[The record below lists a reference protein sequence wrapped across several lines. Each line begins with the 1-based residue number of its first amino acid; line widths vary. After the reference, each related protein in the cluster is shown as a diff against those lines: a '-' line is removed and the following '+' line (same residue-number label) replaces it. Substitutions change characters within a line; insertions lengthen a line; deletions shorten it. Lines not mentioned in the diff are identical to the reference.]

1 MHIPDGYLSPE
12 TCGLFYAVMVP
23 LWYRATRR
31 VRAIVKSRYVPLI
44 AVGAAFSFLVM
55 MFNIPVPGGTTAHA
69 VGAVMIAIVLGPW
82 AALIA
87 VSIALAIQALFFG
100 DGGVLALGANAFNMA
115 FVMPFVGYAVYRLLA
130 HRTSLTSSRR
140 AVAAGVAG
148 YVGIVAAALCA
159 AIEFGVQ
166 PDLFHTANGTP
177 LYAPFHLAQTIPAML
192 LAHLTVA
199 GFAEFV
205 CCFGVVAYLQRANV
219 PILRINH
226 HDVPVTALELER
238 RRPLTWKHAT
248 VFFGAMVALTPLG
261 LLASGGAFGEDAPGD
276 LDLARYHL
284 SAAPQGLLKF
294 STFWNHTVLGGY
306 GFANGEHP
314 VIGYLI
320 SAVVGCALI
329 TAMVVGA
336 VWFARRLP
344 RRHVDRPRVMQPRT
358 TTARTARTAG
368 RASSTPGWLVTN
380 EIGLCPCGC
389 VGIRRKG
396 SFVERTL
403 VGASNVVRHAMF
415 GEDVAARNGLLQRLD
430 ARIKILAIPVLLL
443 TAAFVRSIT
452 ALVLIYA
459 ATLALAAASK
469 LSLGFFV
476 KRVWLFVPI
485 FTGIIAIPAMFSFIT
500 PGDVVLPLWTW
511 HGQAAGIT
519 SQGLTTAGLLVMR
532 VACSVS
538 IVVLLTLTTPW
549 TKLMAGLRGLLV
561 PKILILIVGMAYRYI
576 FLLLNAMTDMYT
588 ARKARSVGNPN
599 ADVRAGGRYVTA
611 TAGALFGKAHALSDE
626 VHMAMVSRGYN
637 GDAKTLQ
644 APSVGA
650 ADLLFLAGVVAFAVV
665 ALGGDRLVGR

>member
-1 MHIPDGYLSPE
+1 VHIPDGYLSPE

-31 VRAIVKSRYVPLI
+31 VRDIVKSRYVPLI

-82 AALIA
+82 AAVIA

-115 FVMPFVGYAVYRLLA
+115 FVMPFVGYGIYRLLA
-130 HRTSLTSSRR
+130 RRTSLTSSRR
-140 AVAAGVAG
+140 AVAAGIGG
-148 YVGIVAAALCA
+148 YVAAALCA

-226 HDVPVTALELER
+226 PDVPVTALELER
-238 RRPLTWKHAT
+238 RRALTWKHAL

-261 LLASGGAFGEDAPGD
+261 LLASGGAFGEDAPAE

-314 VIGYLI
+314 VVGYLI

-329 TAMVVGA
+329 TAMLVGSVWLARAITRRRA
-336 VWFARRLP
+336 V
-344 RRHVDRPRVMQPRT
+344 RPRVPSPRAT
-358 TTARTARTAG
+358 TPSRAPRPAARPA
-368 RASSTPGWLVTN
+368 STPGWLVRS

-389 VGIRRKG
+389 IGTRRKG

-403 VGASNVVRHAMF
+403 VGASNVVRQAMF
-415 GEDVAARNGLLQRLD
+415 GEDVAAERGWLQGLD
-430 ARIKILAIPVLLL
+430 ARIKIVALPLLLL
-443 TAAFVRSIT
+443 TTAFVRGIP

-485 FTGIIAIPAMFSFIT
+485 FTGIIAIPALFSFIT
-500 PGDVVLPLWTW
+500 PGTIVVPLWSW
-511 HGQAAGIT
+511 HGQAVGIT

-549 TKLMAGLRGLLV
+549 TKLMAGLRGLFV

-576 FLLLNAMTDMYT
+576 FLLLNAVTDMYT
-588 ARKARSVGNPN
+588 ARKARSIGNPN

-626 VHMAMVSRGYN
+626 VHMAMVSRGYT
-637 GDAKTLQ
+637 GDAQTLR
-644 APSVGA
+644 APAVGA
-650 ADLLFLAGVVAFAVV
+650 ADVLFLAGVVAFSVV